1 MINKDW
7 GGQFFDF
14 MGGHSCYEGDIE
26 LMGGSPSPS
35 TRENPDFTLTD
46 ALVTIQTI
54 NLSMP
59 GSELKKEMNGRG
71 RHSEQKI
78 WFLTINQV
86 QPTLFL

>member
-1 MINKDW
+1 
-7 GGQFFDF
+7 
-14 MGGHSCYEGDIE
+14 MGGGGGTIFQFYGGDTAVMRGCIE
-26 LMGGSPSPS
+26 LMGSPSPP

-54 NLSMP
+54 NLSVP

-71 RHSEQKI
+71 RHLEQKI

-86 QPTLFL
+86 QPILFL

>member
-1 MINKDW
+1 
-7 GGQFFDF
+7 
-14 MGGHSCYEGDIE
+14 MGGTIFRFYGGDTAV
-26 LMGGSPSPS
+26 MRGHRAHGGPP

-54 NLSMP
+54 NLSVP

-71 RHSEQKI
+71 IYLEQKI

-86 QPTLFL
+86 QCTLFL